1 MKGYWV
7 RWLESVFN
15 LVTFCIL
22 VEQVEQAPEMVDD
35 LGKRCST
42 KVKIGRTPGRTG
54 RTSGRT
60 RHPRTALPSTTNP
73 ARSAGRR
80 PPTPG
85 GRVAVYFALLPTT
98 RAPRVHLGGLSPPP
112 SQLFLSVVRPR
123 VAAMPPLPRL
133 PVPSPTRSPT
143 TESSAS

>member
-80 PPTPG
+80 PPSPG
-85 GRVAVYFALLPTT
+85 A
-98 RAPRVHLGGLSPPP
+98 RAASRPRASRRLISPPHP
-112 SQLFLSVVRPR
+112 PPPP
-123 VAAMPPLPRL
+123 PPLDPPR
-133 PVPSPTRSPT
+133 
-143 TESSAS
+143 